1 MTAENGFNDAPR
13 GIRLHKALADAGIA
27 SRRACER
34 MIAEG
39 AVAVNGVPVTT
50 TPAWVDPARDR
61 ITVNGR
67 RVRPRRRLVYALL
80 FKPRGVVCTNADRES
95 RRRAVDLV
103 NHPSGVRLFPVG
115 RLDIDSSGLLL
126 MTNDGDLAN
135 RMTHPRY
142 HLDKIYRITVRGL
155 LDDDE
160 IRRLERGLFLSD
172 RTRHD
177 GSRTRPS
184 RLTLI
189 RRDRNRTLLRM
200 ELREGRNRQI
210 RRMMAQVGHPVK
222 RLRRIQIGPLKLKGL
237 RVGEWREPT
246 SRELAVLK
254 RAAFGKKGS
263 GTNPS
268 PLLS

>member
-1 MTAENGFNDAPR
+1 MTAENGFNDASR

-39 AVAVNGVPVTT
+39 AVAVNGVLVTT

-142 HLDKIYRITVRGL
+142 HLDKIYRVTVRGL

-172 RTRHD
+172 RTRHG
-177 GSRTRPS
+177 GSRMRPS

-246 SRELAVLK
+246 ARELAVLK
-254 RAAFGKKGS
+254 RAAFGKK
-263 GTNPS
+263 NN
-268 PLLS
+268 